1 MKYDK
6 DKFIDI
12 LEIIKKSLRS
22 NMNFSEVR
30 YLETNPSTQVV
41 GFRSKNNKKSGII
54 VVGENNNKIV
64 IEVIVDDEKDKS
76 KGTPIVEM
84 DEVKSN
90 LLNQLIE
97 WLEKYCE

>member
-12 LEIIKKSLRS
+12 LEIIKKNLRI
-22 NMNFSEVR
+22 NMNFSEIR
-30 YLETNPSTQVV
+30 YWETNPSTQVV

-64 IEVIVDDEKDKS
+64 IEVIVDDEKDKN
-76 KGTPIVEM
+76 KGAPIVEM
-84 DEVKSN
+84 DEIKIN

-97 WLEKYCE
+97 WLGKYCE

>member
-6 DKFIDI
+6 DKFINI
-12 LEIIKKSLRS
+12 LEVIKKNLRS
-22 NMNFSEVR
+22 TMNFSEIR

-64 IEVIVDDEKDKS
+64 IEVIVDEEKDKS

-84 DEVKSN
+84 DEVNIK